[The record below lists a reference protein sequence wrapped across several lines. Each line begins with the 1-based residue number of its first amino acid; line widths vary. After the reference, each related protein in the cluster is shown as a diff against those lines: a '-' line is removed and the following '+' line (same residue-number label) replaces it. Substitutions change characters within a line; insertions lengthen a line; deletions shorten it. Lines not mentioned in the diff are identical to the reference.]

1 MKAKLAGQRM
11 GGMVDT
17 GIARGAETRHLSLSG
32 HNYKQVGNCVQ
43 TRWDEDKWRK
53 LLGYSCCSQSDP
65 LRRIKKNK
73 VESWGGTF
81 QHQGEFLLGWQLGGR
96 PG

>member
-43 TRWDEDKWRK
+43 TRWDEDK
-53 LLGYSCCSQSDP
+53 
-65 LRRIKKNK
+65 
-73 VESWGGTF
+73 
-81 QHQGEFLLGWQLGGR
+81 
-96 PG
+96 